1 MLTFW
6 VLVREIH
13 DSLRETNG
21 LLFLR
26 PIRQRENVGHG
37 QTEAGEQRVEVKR
50 FVPLVD
56 TETPRYNG
64 ESLTSATSF

>member
-6 VLVREIH
+6 VSVREIH

-26 PIRQRENVGHG
+26 PLRQHENVSHG
-37 QTEAGEQRVEVKR
+37 QAQAGEQRVEVKR
-50 FVPLVD
+50 FIPLVD
-56 TETPRYNG
+56 TETPR
-64 ESLTSATSF
+64 